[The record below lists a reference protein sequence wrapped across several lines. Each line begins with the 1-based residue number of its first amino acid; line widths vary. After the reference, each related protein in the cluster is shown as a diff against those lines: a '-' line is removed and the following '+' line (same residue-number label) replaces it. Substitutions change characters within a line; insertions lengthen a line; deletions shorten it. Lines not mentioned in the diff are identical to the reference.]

1 MNEVYYQVVLLGALN
16 QATVQ
21 ELKTEISFQLVE
33 LGLSPHAIRFLSVA
47 TLFARKRELPTMGI
61 FFGSQGLAFPSQARF
76 LLEDSNLVV
85 PVVSDVI
92 EVASHIPIELQHIN
106 ALAIDDVGV
115 PRLATLVFEAF
126 RLLRRERRVFIS
138 YRRKESQFLANKLY
152 DELDARGY
160 DVFIDVRSVPPGVD
174 FQAEL
179 WHRMGDADVILLID
193 TPGFRASRWTQEELA
208 QANLTSIEIL
218 HLLWPGQSEDDSSAM
233 STFFPLSTEDFRQGS
248 ARLGGGIKRAS
259 LRRICDTVE
268 QLRARA
274 IAVRYRYLVDT
285 VCDAARDLGA
295 RPQVQKE
302 RWALLENS
310 NGERLAL
317 VPAIGRP
324 TSDRID
330 EIFQAINTFSGTP
343 LSIWIVYDGRG
354 MSSVWKRHLD
364 WLNGHLPTRTVPV
377 VDACH
382 ELRSFVL

>member
-1 MNEVYYQVVLLGALN
+1 M
-16 QATVQ
+16 
-21 ELKTEISFQLVE
+21 
-33 LGLSPHAIRFLSVA
+33 
-47 TLFARKRELPTMGI
+47 PTMGI
-61 FFGSQGLAFPSQARF
+61 FFGFQGATFPPQAHF
-76 LLEDSNLVV
+76 LLEDSNVVV
-85 PVVSDVI
+85 PVVSDVTQ
-92 EVASHIPIELQHIN
+92 VASHIPSELQHVN
-106 ALAIDDVGV
+106 ALDLGSVGA
-115 PRLATLVFEAF
+115 PRLAALVFETF

-193 TPGFRASRWTQEELA
+193 TPGFRTSRWTQEELA

-218 HLLWPGQSEDDSSAM
+218 HVLWPGQPEDESSAM
-233 STFFPLSTEDFRQGS
+233 STFFPLRTEDFRNGS
-248 ARLGGGIKRAS
+248 ARLGGGIKLAS

-268 QLRARA
+268 RLRARA

-295 RPQVQKE
+295 HPQVQKE
-302 RWALLENS
+302 RWALVENS
-310 NGERLAL
+310 NGDRLAL

-330 EIFQAINTFSGTP
+330 EIFQAISAFSGT
-343 LSIWIVYDGRG
+343 LSIWIIYDGRG
-354 MSSVWKRHLD
+354 MSPVWKRHLD
-364 WLNGHLPTRTVPV
+364 WLNGHLPTQTMPV

-382 ELRSFVL
+382 ELRSFVI